1 MVNFRKICAVAL
13 AGSMLSQLIPI
24 GVSANT
30 LKDEYL
36 NPTLSE
42 LVEND
47 YIVYFAN
54 CGTQVPDKV
63 SDSDKMGLYQGKT
76 DQVYSVDEKTGLKW
90 GYTSESPY
98 AIVAPRNTTSTS
110 TIKGD
115 TFLYQSPSIQF
126 NQEKSGIFYNFELPE
141 GKYNITVGFKNPWDT
156 RTTSIYLEGKSV
168 ADNVSLTKGE
178 EVVKTYTQDVSD
190 GELNVRI
197 HNPNRSSQYNDP
209 LVNYI
214 IVRYEPEYTL
224 GVLKL
229 KLETMPIIPEDEKSL
244 YVSSTLENY
253 ETALLEAKD
262 IVDGKVDADENKI
275 EDIYNNLD
283 KTYNALRKM
292 VFYNSFNPDESWN
305 DEPWVDNEANPIQ
318 AHGGQVQ
325 QLTVNGET
333 KWWWYGEDK
342 SLGYRGGVRAYSS
355 DDLYNWTFEGVVLQT
370 MQTKDELSTNPYFS
384 ELYSDYND
392 EQKELVY
399 QTVNKTTSVI
409 ERPKVIYNEK
419 NDQYVMWFH
428 ADGPTTEGGS
438 NYAVASAGLAVSDSP
453 TGPFKVVGRYR
464 LHTGGGY
471 TGNQG
476 MARDMNLFVDD
487 DKTAYIIYSSE
498 ENATMYVSRLNENY
512 TALDVPQG
520 EAIEGVDFSRNF
532 VNWSREA
539 PAMFKYDGKYYLMT
553 SGCTGWSPNQAKYA
567 VADSP
572 LGPWTDMGDPCIG
585 DTNKKTFNTQSTCI
599 FPVDA
604 ENGKF
609 IYMGDRWSSPE
620 VSGTSGDLRDSRY
633 VWLPVEFDQNG
644 KMILRYYDEW
654 KLEDLEFKGKVEL
667 KTELPTQA
675 ILGENLN
682 LPQTVKVNSGG
693 QEIETLVTW
702 SSEIADK
709 AGVMSVEGTLIGL
722 NNKVISTDIIVV
734 PKNLIYFANPSSL
747 EDGENTDDYNKVVEN
762 SKNIINTVADQV
774 YDPEIG
780 NTWGYT
786 NSEGT
791 DVAGSSDMYESI
803 RYVTKNA
810 AQRDFSYK
818 FEIEAGE
825 YTVYVGY
832 YDPWS
837 QWAKNREVKISINGA
852 VVDECRNITGNYE
865 MAEYKEIVM
874 SEDGILDIN
883 FAPVNTGDNTDIQVS
898 WVMIVSNKDIVEDV
912 IVDKSE
918 LLTIINKANGLLKE
932 TTKYTEESLIKL
944 QEAVTEANEVYNS
957 ETASN
962 EDVVSAMEKVNAA
975 IESLE
980 EIPEQEIVDKTELQN
995 EVNKANNLLAEKDK
1009 YTEESLSIL
1018 KTILEKAKEV
1028 LNNEGASIEQVAT
1041 VLEELKIAISKLE
1054 EIKVETPIEVDKS
1067 KLKASIVEAK
1077 KIDLSK
1083 YTKESS
1089 DKFKKAITDAE
1100 VVLNNNKA
1108 TESDVENAIK
1118 ALDEAKKGLKKINTN
1133 TQGSVETGGQTSGG
1147 SNSGS
1152 SSNNKLPQTGG
1163 NPITTIGLL
1172 LTVSGISLY
1181 KRKNK

>member
-1 MVNFRKICAVAL
+1 MVNFRKICAMAL

-24 GVSANT
+24 RT
-30 LKDEYL
+30 LAETVKYDYL

-54 CGTQVPDKV
+54 CGTQVTDQVSEGDKL
-63 SDSDKMGLYQGKT
+63 GLYQGKV
-76 DQVYSVDEKTGLKW
+76 DQEYAVDEKTGLKW
-90 GYTSESPY
+90 GYTSEKPY
-98 AIVAPRNTTSTS
+98 AIVSPRNTTSTS
-110 TIKGD
+110 TAKSD
-115 TFLYQSPSIQF
+115 TFLYQSPSITF
-126 NQEKSGIFYNFELPE
+126 DQEKSGIFYNFELPE
-141 GKYNITVGFKNPWDT
+141 GEYDITVGFKNPWDS
-156 RTTSIYLEGKSV
+156 RSVSVYLEGESV
-168 ADNVSLTKGE
+168 EDKVPLTKDE
-178 EVVKTYTQDVSD
+178 EITRTYTQSVVD
-190 GELNVRI
+190 GELNVRV

-214 IVRYEPEYTL
+214 IVRYAPEYTL
-224 GVLKL
+224 EVLKL
-229 KLETMPIIPEDEKSL
+229 KLESMQIIAEDEKKL
-244 YVSSTLENY
+244 YVTSTLNAY

-262 IVDGKVDADENKI
+262 IVDGKVEANEIKI
-275 EDIYNNLD
+275 QEIYNKLD
-283 KTYNALRKM
+283 ETYNALRKR
-292 VFYNSFNPDESWN
+292 VFYNSFNPDESWS
-305 DEPWVDNEANPIQ
+305 DAPWVDNEANPIQ

-355 DDLYNWTFEGVVLQT
+355 DDLYNWTFEGVVLET
-370 MQTKDELSTNPYFS
+370 MQSKDELETNPYFS
-384 ELYSDYND
+384 ELYADYDD

-428 ADGPTTEGGS
+428 ADGPITEGGS
-438 NYAVASAGLAVSDSP
+438 NYAVSSAGLAVSDSP

-498 ENATMYVSRLNENY
+498 ENATMYISRLNEDY

-553 SGCTGWSPNQAKYA
+553 SGCTGWSPNAAKYA
-567 VADSP
+567 MADSP
-572 LGPWTDMGDPCIG
+572 LGPWTDMGDPSIG
-585 DTNKKTFNTQSTCI
+585 DTNKTTFNTQSTCI

-609 IYMGDRWSSPE
+609 IYMGDRWSSSD

-654 KLEDLEFKGKVEL
+654 TLEDLEFKGKIEL

-675 ILGENLN
+675 TLGDNLN
-682 LPQTVKVNSGG
+682 LPKTVTITTGG
-693 QEIETLVTW
+693 QEIETPVTW
-702 SSEIADK
+702 STEIANK
-709 AGVMSVEGTLIGL
+709 AGVMSVEGTLTEL
-722 NNKVISTDIIVV
+722 NDKVISTDIVVV
-734 PKNLIYFANPSSL
+734 PKNLIYFASPSAL
-747 EDGENTDDYNKVVEN
+747 ENGENTDDYNKIVEN

-786 NSEGT
+786 NSESTG
-791 DVAGSSDMYESI
+791 VSGESDMYSGI
-803 RYVTKNA
+803 RYITKNSE
-810 AQRDFSYK
+810 QRDFSYK
-818 FEIEAGE
+818 FEVEAGE
-825 YTVYVGY
+825 YTVYAGY

-837 QWAKNREVKISINGA
+837 QWATKREVKTSINGT

-865 MAEYKEIVM
+865 MAEYKNIVM
-874 SEDGILDIN
+874 SEDGVLDVN

-898 WVMIVSNKDIVEDV
+898 WVMVVNNEDIVDEV
-912 IVDKSE
+912 VDKSE
-918 LLTIINKANGLLKE
+918 LLTIVNKANELLKE
-932 TTKYTEESLIKL
+932 T
-944 QEAVTEANEVYNS
+944 
-957 ETASN
+957 
-962 EDVVSAMEKVNAA
+962 
-975 IESLE
+975 
-980 EIPEQEIVDKTELQN
+980 
-995 EVNKANNLLAEKDK
+995 DK
-1009 YTEESLSIL
+1009 YTEESLGIL
-1018 KTILEKAKEV
+1018 KDTLEKAESVLDNEFASVEEV
-1028 LNNEGASIEQVAT
+1028 YTAI
-1041 VLEELKIAISKLE
+1041 EELEISISNLE
-1054 EIKVETPIEVDKS
+1054 EIEEEIPDKTVDKS
-1067 KLKASIVEAK
+1067 KLEAIIKEYK

-1083 YTKESS
+1083 YTTKSADEFRRVIS
-1089 DKFKKAITDAE
+1089 DAE
-1100 VVLNNNKA
+1100 VVLNNKEA
-1108 TESDVENAIK
+1108 TESDVEDAIK
-1118 ALDEAKKGLKKINTN
+1118 ALEEAKKGLKKVNTEEN
-1133 TQGSVETGGQTSGG
+1133 VQVGGG
-1147 SNSGS
+1147 NSGS
-1152 SSNNKLPQTGG
+1152 SINNKLPETGDMS
-1163 NPITTIGLL
+1163 IAVIGLIAAVAGVGL
-1172 LTVSGISLY
+1172 ITKKKIKDIFSL
-1181 KRKNK
+1181 

>member
-1 MVNFRKICAVAL
+1 MINFRKICAMAL
-13 AGSMLSQLIPI
+13 AGSMLSQLIPVRTGAETI
-24 GVSANT
+24 
-30 LKDEYL
+30 KEDYL
-36 NPTLSE
+36 NPKLSE

-54 CGTQVPDKV
+54 CGTQVPEQLND
-63 SDSDKMGLYQGKT
+63 DDKMGLYQGKV

-90 GYTSESPY
+90 GYTSEAPY
-98 AIVAPRNTTSTS
+98 ATVSPRNTTSTS
-110 TIKGD
+110 TIKSD
-115 TFLYQSPSIQF
+115 TFLYQSPSIEF

-141 GKYNITVGFKNPWDT
+141 GEYDITVGFKNPWDT

-168 ADNVSLTKGE
+168 EDNVSLTKGE
-178 EVVKTYTQDVSD
+178 EVVKTYNQYVSD
-190 GELNVRI
+190 GELNVRV

-214 IVRYEPEYTL
+214 IVRYAPEYTL
-224 GVLKL
+224 DVLKL

-244 YVSSTLENY
+244 YVSSTLDAY

-262 IVDGKVDADENKI
+262 IVDGKIDADEAKI
-275 EDIYNNLD
+275 EEVYKKLD
-283 KTYNALRKM
+283 ETYNSLRKR
-292 VFYNSFNPDESWN
+292 VFYSSFNPDESWS
-305 DEPWVDNEANPIQ
+305 DAPWVDNEANPIQ

-355 DDLYNWTFEGVVLQT
+355 DDLYNWNFEGVVLQT
-370 MQTKDELSTNPYFS
+370 MQTKDELETNPYFS
-384 ELYSDYND
+384 ELYSDYDD

-419 NDQYVMWFH
+419 NNQYVMWFH
-428 ADGPTTEGGS
+428 ADGPITEGGS

-498 ENATMYVSRLNENY
+498 ENATMYISRLNEDY

-520 EAIEGVDFSRNF
+520 EAVEGVDFSRNF

-553 SGCTGWSPNQAKYA
+553 SGCTGWNPNQAKYA
-567 VADSP
+567 MADSP
-572 LGPWTDMGDPCIG
+572 LGPWTDMGDPCIA
-585 DTNKKTFNTQSTCI
+585 DTSKTTFNTQSTCI

-609 IYMGDRWSSPE
+609 IYMGDRWSSSE
-620 VSGTSGDLRDSRY
+620 VAGTSGDLRDSRY

-644 KMILRYYDEW
+644 KMVLRYYDEW
-654 KLEDLEFKGKVEL
+654 TLEDLEFKGKIEL

-675 ILGENLN
+675 TLGENLN
-682 LPQTVKVNSGG
+682 LPKTVKVTSGG
-693 QEIETLVTW
+693 QEIETPVTW
-702 SSEIADK
+702 NTEVANK
-709 AGVMSVEGTLIGL
+709 AGVMTVEGILTEL
-722 NNKVISTDIIVV
+722 NNKVISTDVIVV
-734 PKNLIYFANPSSL
+734 PKNLIYFASPSSL
-747 EDGENTDDYNKVVEN
+747 EDGENTADYNKVVEN
-762 SKNIINTVADQV
+762 SEHIINTVADQV

-786 NSEGT
+786 NAEGT
-791 DVAGSSDMYESI
+791 GVAGSSDMYAGI
-803 RYVTKNA
+803 RYITKDA
-810 AQRDFSYK
+810 EQRDFSYK
-818 FEIEAGE
+818 FEVEAGE
-825 YTVYVGY
+825 YTVYAGY

-837 QWAKNREVKISINGA
+837 QWATKREVKTSINGI

-865 MAEYKEIVM
+865 MAEYKDIVM
-874 SEDGILDIN
+874 SEDGVLDVN
-883 FAPVNTGDNTDIQVS
+883 FAPVNTGENTDIQVS
-898 WVMIVSNKDIVEDV
+898 WVMVVSNEDIIEEV
-912 IVDKSE
+912 VDKSE
-918 LLTIINKANGLLKE
+918 LLTIINEANELLKQAD
-932 TTKYTEESLIKL
+932 KYTEESLSKL
-944 QEAVTEANEVYNS
+944 KQAVTIADEVYNN
-957 ETASN
+957 EGASK
-962 EDVVSAMEKVNAA
+962 EDVSSA
-975 IESLE
+975 IEGIKEAIKALE
-980 EIPEQEIVDKTELQN
+980 EIPEQEIVDKTELENKISEAN
-995 EVNKANNLLAEKDK
+995 ELLKATDK
-1009 YTEESLSIL
+1009 YTEESLAKL
-1018 KTILEKAKEV
+1018 QEVLEIAKEV
-1028 LNNEGASIEQVAT
+1028 YDNNSASREDVAEAIES
-1041 VLEELKIAISKLE
+1041 LKTAINGME
-1054 EIKVETPIEVDKS
+1054 EIEEEIPDEVVDKS
-1067 KLKASIVEAK
+1067 KLEAAIKEAK

-1083 YTKESS
+1083 YTKESADNFRKVTS
-1089 DKFKKAITDAE
+1089 DAE
-1100 VVLNNNKA
+1100 VVLKDKEA

-1118 ALDEAKKGLKKINTN
+1118 ALEEAKKALKKSN
-1133 TQGSVETGGQTSGG
+1133 TQGSGGTTGG

-1163 NPITTIGLL
+1163 MPITVIGL
-1172 LTVSGISLY
+1172 VSSVVGISIY
-1181 KRKNK
+1181 KRRK